1 MIRAAGRPQAWS
13 PSQTSM
19 QREVAEAPF
28 ERVGERWWVSLL
40 LWVAILAVA
49 AVAWAVL

>member
-19 QREVAEAPF
+19 QREIAEAPF
-28 ERVGERWWVSLL
+28 ERVGEPWWQSLM
-40 LWVAILAVA
+40 LWVLVLSPIVVAVM
-49 AVAWAVL
+49 L